1 MHYQNPYLLPVKAV
15 RKSAAQIALDAR
27 NERRAKEDEI
37 FEMLNRLFR
46 LMARQANFPRNCR
59 YKKCRT
65 SSACQSEH
73 PLGIN
78 CGTMNAPE
86 SFYYDLIDN
95 LDLMMNVTGPL
106 KSDAFVDNRKDL
118 REVIHDLIKLSK
130 TMKHVLKRDVAMPW

>member
-1 MHYQNPYLLPVKAV
+1 MHSTNPYLLPPREA
-15 RKSAAQIALDAR
+15 RRSAAQIALDAR
-27 NERRAKEDEI
+27 NELRVKEDEI

-46 LMARQANFPRNCR
+46 LMARHANFPRNCR

-65 SSACQSEH
+65 SSTCQSEH
-73 PLGIN
+73 PLGVN

-106 KSDAFVDNRKDL
+106 KSDAFVDNRQDI
-118 REVIHDLIKLSK
+118 RAVIHDLLKLSK
-130 TMKHVLKRDVAMPW
+130 TLKHSSKRDGVLPW